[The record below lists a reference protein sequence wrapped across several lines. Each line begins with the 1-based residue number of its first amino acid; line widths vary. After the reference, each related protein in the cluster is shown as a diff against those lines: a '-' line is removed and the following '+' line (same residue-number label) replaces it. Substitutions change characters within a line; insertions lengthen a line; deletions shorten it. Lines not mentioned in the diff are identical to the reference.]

1 MNTYEL
7 YQPHSGRKTHKLKEI
22 TMSDLQTLKAVE
34 NLLNR
39 ADKFDKLPGPQ
50 QAAFRAQLTKLIDR
64 VDEPEIKAVL
74 VALKEEVGEA
84 ETAAA
89 KLLTADDLIAEYRE
103 KYQGYS
109 IRQRGAFKAKAKRL
123 LNKAKEDGDT
133 ETVEK
138 LTKLEET
145 IEETALSL
153 SKKRILAMAKKRS

>member
-1 MNTYEL
+1 
-7 YQPHSGRKTHKLKEI
+7 
-22 TMSDLQTLKAVE
+22 MSDLQTLKAVE

-50 QAAFRAQLTKLIDR
+50 QAAFRAQLTKLIER
-64 VDEPEIKAVL
+64 VDEPDIKAVL
-74 VALKEEVGEA
+74 VDLKEEVGEA

-89 KLLTADDLIAEYRE
+89 KLLTGDDIIAEYRD
-103 KYQGYS
+103 KYQSYS

-123 LNKAKEDGDT
+123 LNKATEDGDT